1 MRIPRTPHRWRVT
14 PGQAREIQ
22 LRLAGRVRWAP
33 LAAEPRFV
41 AGVDSAFLDGTCI
54 AGVVLWDAQS
64 GEVVEQHVARR
75 PLVFPYV
82 PGLLSFREAPAIL
95 AALRKLRRRPDALLV
110 DGHGLAHPR
119 RFGIA
124 CHLGVLVD
132 VPTAGCA
139 KSRLVGTFAQP
150 ARERGARAVLVDREE
165 PLGSAL
171 RTQDGGGP
179 IFVSIGHAIDQA
191 GAERLVLACARGHRL
206 PEPTHLADRLVAYTR
221 ARDVA
226 SRLRRSRRRSA

>member
-1 MRIPRTPHRWRVT
+1 VRIARVPHRWRVT
-14 PGQAREIQ
+14 PRQARAIQ
-22 LRLAGRVRWAP
+22 LRLAARVRVTP
-33 LAAEPRFV
+33 LDAEPRLV
-41 AGVDSAFLDGTCI
+41 AGVDSAFAAGACI
-54 AGVVLWDAQS
+54 AGAVLWDART

-124 CHLGVLVD
+124 CHLGVLLGL
-132 VPTAGCA
+132 PTAGCA
-139 KSRLVGTFAQP
+139 KSRLVGEHGEP
-150 ARERGARAVLVDREE
+150 GSARGSRTPLVDGAER
-165 PLGSAL
+165 LGSVL
-171 RTQDGGGP
+171 RTRDGGRP
-179 IFVSIGHAIDQA
+179 IYVSVGHRIDLA

-221 ARDVA
+221 LAHGT
-226 SRLRRSRRRSA
+226 S